1 MRNKP
6 TLSIVLPCFN
16 EEQVIENSYQELKP
30 LLNKWLNS
38 GLIAEYQLVMVN
50 NGSLDKT
57 LEKMIHLKKS
67 DSKIKIIDLRSN
79 YGYQG
84 SITAGLYNA
93 DYEMIVSIDA
103 DLQDDPVK
111 IEDMI
116 HSYIKGYDMVL
127 GIRDDRN
134 TDSFLKKITA
144 EGFYKFMTLLGAKS
158 VYNHGDFRL
167 LSKTLIDNLKQYPER
182 NRYLRGIILSLDH
195 KYEKVFYKRRIRTA
209 GETKFKPLNLISLAL
224 DGITSFSV
232 APIRFVFFLGLLMF
246 FISIVVFFGVL
257 YLKFFKDVEIQGWTS
272 LMIMILFFG
281 GIQNISLGILGEYLA
296 KTYIE
301 SKGRPLFIIREIL

>member
-38 GLIAEYQLVMVN
+38 NLIAEYQLVMVN

-103 DLQDDPVK
+103 DLQDDPAK

-134 TDSFLKKITA
+134 TDSFFKKITA